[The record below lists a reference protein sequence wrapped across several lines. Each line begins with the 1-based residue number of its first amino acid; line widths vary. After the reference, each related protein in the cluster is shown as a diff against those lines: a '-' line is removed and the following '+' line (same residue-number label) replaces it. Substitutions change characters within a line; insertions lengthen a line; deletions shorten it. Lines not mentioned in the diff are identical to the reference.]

1 MSQQHRI
8 FLSLGSNL
16 GNKSENLQHA
26 LEALYKR
33 VGDVRS
39 ISSVYQTAAQGF
51 DSYDFLN
58 ACVEMRTSLTPEKLL
73 QNCLEIESDMGRKR
87 TLEKGYEARIIDI
100 DILLYDQFKIE
111 TASLEIPHPALHRR
125 NFVLIPLS
133 EIAADISHPVFQ
145 KRMVELLDNSHLSG
159 GIIKTDINL
168 VNPKNRFDFSKR
180 NYLAIEGNIGSGK
193 TTLATQIAE
202 DFNAKLILER
212 FADNPFLPKFYE
224 KPTRYAFPL
233 ELSFLADR
241 YQQFSDDVSQ
251 FDLFS
256 DFLIS
261 DYDIYKSLI
270 FSKITLAEDEFLL
283 YKKFFEIIYKDAVKP
298 DLYVFLYQNTS
309 RLLDNIRKRGR
320 SYEQRIEPDYLDK
333 INAGYL
339 EFIKTLPTEKTL
351 LIDVSDMDFVENR
364 SEYLSLLEK
373 ISRA

>member
-33 VGDVRS
+33 VGDLRS
-39 ISSVYQTAAQGF
+39 ISSVYKTGAQGF
-51 DSYDFLN
+51 ESHDFLN
-58 ACVEMRTSLTPEKLL
+58 ACVEIHTTLTPEKLL

-87 TLEKGYEARIIDI
+87 SLEKGYEARIIDV

-125 NFVLIPLS
+125 NFVLKPLA
-133 EIAADISHPVFQ
+133 EIAADILHPVFQ
-145 KRMVELLDNSHLSG
+145 KRMIDLLENGDFPG
-159 GIIKTDINL
+159 VIQKTGISLT
-168 VNPKNRFDFSKR
+168 NPKSRFDFNKR
-180 NYLAIEGNIGSGK
+180 NYIAIEGNIGSGK
-193 TTLATQIAE
+193 TTLASQIAE

-224 KPTRYAFPL
+224 KPARYAFPL

-298 DLYVFLYQNTS
+298 DLYVFLYQNTA

-320 SYEQRIEPDYLDK
+320 SYEQRIAPDYLDK
-333 INAGYL
+333 INSGYL
-339 EFIKTLPTEKTL
+339 EFIKTLPTDKSL
-351 LIDVSDMDFVENR
+351 IIDVSDMDFVENR
-364 SEYLSLLEK
+364 SAYLYILEK